1 MYSFERVWTHQWKR
15 NFINNL
21 KGKGRQIKFRYW
33 EAAWSLINSAA
44 TCTSSCLSWH
54 TRGCVTWK
62 KSPSHPCR
70 EVQKLMSSWGCLQAK
85 QTNRM
90 QEVKRKEEIN
100 QESCCAVQGGKGTG
114 GTMSITTITAN
125 PAAVPW
131 TVSATQDIDRH
142 PVAALGI
149 FKHNKSRPEI
159 YLCSSASP
167 DSFNSIQ
174 VTIFFR
180 QEHLCTVP
188 KLCQERKVCFK
199 KRWAN

>member
-62 KSPSHPCR
+62 KSPSHPYR

-85 QTNRM
+85 QMNRM
-90 QEVKRKEEIN
+90 QEVKRKEEMN
-100 QESCCAVQGGKGTG
+100 QEGCCATQGGKGTG

-131 TVSATQDIDRH
+131 TMSATQDLDRH
-142 PVAALGI
+142 PGCPGDL
-149 FKHNKSRPEI
+149 
-159 YLCSSASP
+159 
-167 DSFNSIQ
+167 
-174 VTIFFR
+174 
-180 QEHLCTVP
+180 
-188 KLCQERKVCFK
+188 
-199 KRWAN
+199 